1 MGYHT
6 FDATKADRLEDASH
20 RYRYLSREELVAA
33 LAPAKDDIVADFGS
47 GTGFYT
53 DDIAPHVETVYAVDL
68 QEEMHERYREKGIPE
83 NVQFVTSDVT
93 DLPFDDDQLDA
104 VFSTMT
110 YHEFASDAAIDEL
123 VRVIGEGG
131 RVVVADWSADGAGE
145 SGPPTDERYA
155 ERDAVDALEAAGFE
169 VISTQTRPE
178 TFLVV
183 VRTQ

>member
-1 MGYHT
+1 MEHHT
-6 FDATKADRLEDASH
+6 FDPARADQLEDAAS
-20 RYRYLSREELVAA
+20 RYRFLSREELVAA
-33 LAPAKDDIVADFGS
+33 LEPAAADVVADVGS

-53 DDIAPHVETVYAVDL
+53 DDVAPHVGTVYAVDL
-68 QEEMHERYREKGIPE
+68 QEEMHAHYEEKGIPA
-83 NVQFVTSDVT
+83 NVQLVTSNVT
-93 DLPFDDDQLDA
+93 DLPFADDQLDA

-123 VRVIGEGG
+123 ARVLTNDG
-131 RVVVADWSADGAGE
+131 RVVLADWSADGAGE

-155 ERDAVDALEAAGFE
+155 ERDVVEALEAVDFE

-183 VRTQ
+183 GRPK

>member
-6 FDATKADRLEDASH
+6 FNAAKADRLEDAAR
-20 RYRYLSREELVAA
+20 RYRYLSCEELVAA
-33 LAPAKDDIVADFGS
+33 LEPTEDDVVADFGS

-53 DDIAPHVETVYAVDL
+53 DDVAPHVETVYAVDL

-83 NVQFVTSDVT
+83 NVQLVTSDVT

-110 YHEFASDAAIDEL
+110 YHEFASDAATDEL

-131 RVVVADWSADGAGE
+131 LVVVADWSADGAGE

-155 ERDAVDALEAAGFE
+155 ERDVVEALEAVGFE

-183 VRTQ
+183 GRAK